1 MINLMMCD
9 LFIFLQMKKKILK
22 STACFSLPEAGL
34 WILHWDWR
42 LGLFREMPR
51 ETFINHQTFGS
62 WLGEGNYAGIAAIL
76 SSLFYGSIPPGDKCV
91 NYYISYPRLLLAASS
106 PRSFGP

>member
-9 LFIFLQMKKKILK
+9 LFMFLQMKEKKILK

-51 ETFINHQTFGS
+51 VALMNHRTFGS
-62 WLGEGNYAGIAAIL
+62 WLEEGN
-76 SSLFYGSIPPGDKCV
+76 
-91 NYYISYPRLLLAASS
+91 
-106 PRSFGP
+106 